1 MSSNLITRSI
11 FMYGDGDHR
20 ARQAVFVWTRL
31 SAARWEDAWQERLR
45 GFGNGSVVVTA
56 FAGRKSIRVD
66 YYTARR
72 AEAERI
78 RRSFG
83 GTVRNVKESEWRLMK
98 PEKAALVKI
107 RDRLVVTSE
116 RKKAARTRLEE
127 EYPGRIVLSIPAEM
141 AFGTG
146 GHATTANCLR
156 LLVDWAAE
164 RRGERL
170 EEERQ
175 LDLGTGTG
183 ILALA
188 GRFLGIGRVLAWDY
202 DPAAVAAARRN
213 VRAHGF
219 RDESVEVAES
229 DVRSWIPGR
238 EKFEIVTANLFAGV
252 LEEAFPKI
260 HRVLKRGGVCIAS
273 GIMRT
278 QEEDCLGRATRA
290 GLRILEVRR
299 QGKWMAFRADRL

>member
-1 MSSNLITRSI
+1 M
-11 FMYGDGDHR
+11 
-20 ARQAVFVWTRL
+20 FVWSRL

-83 GTVRNVKESEWRLMK
+83 GTVRTV
-98 PEKAALVKI
+98 KAADRLLMEAQKPVLVKI

-116 RKKAARTRLEE
+116 RGQAARTRLGK

-146 GHATTANCLR
+146 DHATTANCLR
-156 LLVDWAAE
+156 FLVDWAAE
-164 RRGERL
+164 RRGEGL
-170 EEERQ
+170 DEQQQ

-188 GRFLGIGRVLAWDY
+188 GRFLGIGRVVAWDY

-219 RDESVEVAES
+219 RDESIEVVEG

-238 EKFEIVTANLFAGV
+238 EKFELVTANLFAGV
-252 LEEAFPKI
+252 LEEVFPKI
-260 HRVLKRGGVCIAS
+260 HRVLKRGGVCIVS
-273 GIMRT
+273 GILRA
-278 QEEDCLGRATRA
+278 QEEACLGQAAQA
-290 GLRILEVRR
+290 GLRIQKVRR
-299 QGKWMAFRADRL
+299 QGKWTAFRADRD